1 MRVLLTGQS
10 EFTLIYDVKYSEK
23 IECELDD
30 DEQYIK
36 IDVWLA
42 FAGQSESDIEDQC
55 IGLFFILLHLFLNLI
70 STNVPKYMIFE

>member
-30 DEQYIK
+30 DE
-36 IDVWLA
+36 
-42 FAGQSESDIEDQC
+42 
-55 IGLFFILLHLFLNLI
+55 
-70 STNVPKYMIFE
+70 